1 MCLSAVTTGAAMS
14 KTKTS
19 STGRHKSWLS
29 YELPLNTTKIF
40 RCVCSFVYSPNI
52 PRPSSQPLLRQ
63 VEKLKDEPHRHLED
77 VVWSTKHWRS
87 MKATDVRVNICTH
100 VPTMISDGRIVP
112 GIKDHLRG
120 YLMRRTTM
128 ALKQC
133 LWCPD
138 ATKFMEHKPASNGV
152 LQNAIRGYIG
162 NMIKH
167 LFPLFTKQELYN
179 FIESRAFLAAERA
192 HEFALPPASRLVASV
207 RTRNTRAAVDTAYMV
222 WNHCDGWLCHCLI
235 FILLACVASIKGCVC
250 ECGHCPRRQEFGQGT
265 SCAA

>member
-14 KTKTS
+14 KTKTP

-152 LQNAIRGYIG
+152 HWQHD
-162 NMIKH
+162 K
-167 LFPLFTKQELYN
+167 
-179 FIESRAFLAAERA
+179 AFVPFV
-192 HEFALPPASRLVASV
+192 HQTGIV
-207 RTRNTRAAVDTAYMV
+207 
-222 WNHCDGWLCHCLI
+222 
-235 FILLACVASIKGCVC
+235 
-250 ECGHCPRRQEFGQGT
+250 
-265 SCAA
+265 